1 MNRNGGKAVLIGL
14 TGMSG
19 AGKSTVAS
27 ILKRKGFRIIDCDAL
42 VHSLYEDIR
51 YFRLVRDAFGEEY
64 IREGAVDRK
73 KLGALVFSD
82 PNALKKLNETVSPFI
97 MRAVTERIR
106 EAKAEGVST
115 VLDAPLLFEYG
126 LERYCDAVIGVTV
139 EMETAVKRLCAR
151 DHRNEE
157 ELRAR
162 LRSQH
167 DGAFFKEHCD
177 HVLENNADEEAL
189 AMALEGILEKI
200 YIYR

>member
-1 MNRNGGKAVLIGL
+1 MLIGL

-19 AGKSTVAS
+19 AGKSTVAA
-27 ILKRKGFRIIDCDAL
+27 ILAKKGFRIIDCDAL

-64 IREGAVDRK
+64 ICGGTVDRK

-97 MRAVTERIR
+97 MRAVTERIM
-106 EAKAEGVST
+106 EAKADGVST

-126 LERYCDAVIGVTV
+126 LERHCDAVIGVTV
-139 EMETAVKRLCAR
+139 DMETAVRRLLER
-151 DHRNEE
+151 DHRSET

-162 LRSQH
+162 LASQH
-167 DGAFFKEHCD
+167 GGAFFREHCD
-177 HVLENNADEEAL
+177 HVLENNADEQAL
-189 AMALEGILEKI
+189 ATALDDILEKI

>member
-1 MNRNGGKAVLIGL
+1 MLIGL

-19 AGKSTVAS
+19 AGKSTVAA
-27 ILKRKGFRIIDCDAL
+27 LLEQKGFRIIDCDAL

-51 YFRLVRDAFGEEY
+51 YTRLVEEAFGEEY
-64 IREGAVDRK
+64 VCEGIVDRK

-97 MRAVTERIR
+97 MRAVTERI
-106 EAKAEGVST
+106 EAAGMEEAST

-126 LERYCDAVIGVTV
+126 LEKYCDSVIGVTV
-139 EMETAVKRLCAR
+139 DIETAVRRLCVR
-151 DHRNEE
+151 DGRSEE

-162 LRSQH
+162 LHSQH
-167 DGAFFKEHCD
+167 NEAFFREHCD
-177 HVLENNADEEAL
+177 YVLENNGDGQAL
-189 AMALEGILEKI
+189 YAALNAILEKI